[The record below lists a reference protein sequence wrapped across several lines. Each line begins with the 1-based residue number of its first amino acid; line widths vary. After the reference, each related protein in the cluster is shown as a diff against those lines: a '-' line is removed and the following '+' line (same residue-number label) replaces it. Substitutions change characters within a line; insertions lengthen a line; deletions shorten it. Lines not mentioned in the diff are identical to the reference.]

1 MVTNHLAN
9 LGDQQLAHEVIACL
23 DFVRTLREGAIAT
36 GCHVGAHRAPT
47 GAMILMVT
55 GGCYVDAAVAY
66 SYFFL
71 LGEGGEGL
79 PLLNQDCV
87 AAVRLKRAKK
97 KSLGF
102 HRPAPIPQK
111 CVGACGVEI
120 RSPLIE
126 IVTVSSG
133 RPPPDGPAGCRHGL
147 L

>member
-9 LGDQQLAHEVIACL
+9 LGDQPLAREVIACL
-23 DFVRTLREGAIAT
+23 DFVNTLPEGAIAA

-47 GAMILMVT
+47 GAMLLMVV
-55 GGCYVDAAVAY
+55 GGTRVDDAVAY
-66 SYFFL
+66 SYCFFV
-71 LGEGGEGL
+71 GGGL

-120 RSPLIE
+120 RSPLK
-126 IVTVSSG
+126 
-133 RPPPDGPAGCRHGL
+133 L
-147 L
+147 